1 LTIEFYAYS
10 QYLGGAVMK
19 GSEKGNDG
27 IKRNLLIN
35 VVTANLFLI
44 LEYVF
49 ISKSFIGDSLGKFA
63 AVLVLFNAIA
73 VAIYFISKRRKSVT
87 DKNDESK
94 VSAIDI
100 NNTLKVMGNNI
111 NELFAKINTSKEN
124 LHGLIK
130 SSDNIQKAMQD
141 MAKGIQ
147 QQADDINKIMY
158 KAVDISEN
166 VNQAGAAS
174 QNIDNI
180 SDGML
185 ERVES
190 GIAKIE
196 MMYSQMRTLNTAVS
210 ESLNAVSI
218 LRESMKD
225 ITGFLELISG
235 IADQTN
241 LLALNAAIEAAR
253 AGESGRGFAVVAD
266 EIRKLAV
273 QSDNAAREIALK
285 LDNMSGKI
293 STAYTEAEK
302 GFQAVGEGNK
312 IIEDIKGYFEFYRK
326 DAENSQKEIF
336 NAGMSFDGVRSG
348 FGMMYNR
355 IESVASISQES
366 AASTQEVLASIENQN
381 MILSSIDNSFKEL
394 ERLGEE
400 LKKIYEKSV

>member
-1 LTIEFYAYS
+1 
-10 QYLGGAVMK
+10 MK

>member
-1 LTIEFYAYS
+1 
-10 QYLGGAVMK
+10 
-19 GSEKGNDG
+19 
-27 IKRNLLIN
+27 
-35 VVTANLFLI
+35 
-44 LEYVF
+44 
-49 ISKSFIGDSLGKFA
+49 
-63 AVLVLFNAIA
+63 
-73 VAIYFISKRRKSVT
+73 
-87 DKNDESK
+87 
-94 VSAIDI
+94 
-100 NNTLKVMGNNI
+100 
-111 NELFAKINTSKEN
+111 
-124 LHGLIK
+124 
-130 SSDNIQKAMQD
+130 

-174 QNIDNI
+174 QNINNI

-253 AGESGRGFAVVAD
+253 AGESGRGVAVVAD

>member
-1 LTIEFYAYS
+1 
-10 QYLGGAVMK
+10 MK

-174 QNIDNI
+174 QNINNI